1 MVQRSCANQAKFAD
15 GDVPDNMNAFGIYDY
30 KIGTTSFQ
38 SVDGYRAYLANKAG
52 TSMSA
57 GTFAEISEK
66 FETASSYGSAG
77 LFWNAGGG
85 KGR

>member
-30 KIGTTSFQ
+30 KIGTKSFQ
-38 SVDGYRAYLANKAG
+38 SVDGYRAYLAQKSG

-57 GTFAEISEK
+57 GTFSEVSQK
-66 FETASSYGSAG
+66 FETANSVGGAG
-77 LFWNAGGG
+77 LLSNIGAGIGV
-85 KGR
+85 